1 MNGRNFINEVP
12 ARGKRKRQ
20 IQPPEAE
27 LLRQLSSKVIG
38 QDHAMRAIVPCV
50 QTYEAGLGPE
60 GRPAGVF
67 LLLGPTGTGKTRTVE
82 ALAEVLH
89 GSKRHLL
96 RIDCGEYQ
104 MDHEVAKLIGAPP
117 GYLGHRETHPVLT
130 QARLAAV
137 TSDKSSLSLVLF
149 DEVEKAAPSLT
160 RLLLGVL
167 DKASLRL
174 GDNNVVNF
182 ERTIIF
188 MTSNVGAR
196 GIQRELAPRMGFHGE
211 TGPGSHSMLSDRL
224 ENVAMRAA
232 RKTFSPEFLNRL
244 DAAIT
249 YQPLPKKTLEL
260 ILDLQ
265 LAEFQQHVNTR
276 LGPRA
281 FRVEVP
287 PRVRRF
293 LLEQGSSLEY
303 GAREIRRAVHRYVA
317 QKVACMVVSGTARP
331 GSVVRID
338 LPDRDGDGA
347 EPMPIAA

>member
-1 MNGRNFINEVP
+1 M
-12 ARGKRKRQ
+12 
-20 IQPPEAE
+20 
-27 LLRQLSSKVIG
+27 
-38 QDHAMRAIVPCV
+38 
-50 QTYEAGLGPE
+50 
-60 GRPAGVF
+60 
-67 LLLGPTGTGKTRTVE
+67 LLGPTGTGKTRTVE

-188 MTSNVGAR
+188 MTSNVGAS
-196 GIQRELAPRMGFHGE
+196 GMQRELAPRMGFHGE
-211 TGPGSHSMLSDRL
+211 AGPEAHGKLSGRMH
-224 ENVAMRAA
+224 NVAMQAA
-232 RKTFSPEFLNRL
+232 RKTFSPEFMNRL
-244 DAAIT
+244 DATIT
-249 YQPLPKKTLEL
+249 YQPLPKKTLEA

-281 FRVEVP
+281 FSVEVP

-303 GAREIRRAVHRYVA
+303 GAREIRRSVHRYVA
-317 QKVACMVVSGTARP
+317 QTVASMVVNGTARP
-331 GSVVRID
+331 GSVVRIE
-338 LPDRDGDGA
+338 LPGRDGDDA
-347 EPMPIAA
+347 HRMPIAA